1 MDAIALL
8 IVGSVLYA
16 VILPFA
22 QLVVALRYGKTSRVD
37 ALGWLAVGALCL
49 VGASVAIP
57 AHAIALS
64 VVFGVL
70 PWIPRA
76 AAPVTA
82 KVTALLAAA
91 RG

>member
-22 QLVVALRYGKTSRVD
+22 HLVVALRYGKASRLD
-37 ALGWLAVGALCL
+37 ALGWFAVGVLCL
-49 VGASVAIP
+49 VGASIAIP
-57 AHAIALS
+57 AHAVALS

-76 AAPVTA
+76 AAPVSA
-82 KVTALLAAA
+82 RVSALLASA